1 MFLTFQITK
10 FKKNKF
16 LKKKQFTFFRI
27 MYYNIKRNR
36 LIDKIEIPDYVFE
49 DSKQYKD
56 KIKE

>member
-1 MFLTFQITK
+1 MFLTFQIIK
-10 FKKNKF
+10 SKKNKF
-16 LKKKQFTFFRI
+16 LKNNLLFFRI